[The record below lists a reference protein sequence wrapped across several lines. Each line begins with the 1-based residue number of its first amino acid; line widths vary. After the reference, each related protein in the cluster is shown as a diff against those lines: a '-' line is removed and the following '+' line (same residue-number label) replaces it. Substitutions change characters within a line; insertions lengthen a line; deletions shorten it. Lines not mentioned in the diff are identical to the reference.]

1 MNDVPNPRRM
11 SDDEVELLKKQRE
24 LALPAARIAAYDEF
38 AKWLFTI
45 ITVVGT
51 LGAAFSNSA
60 FKKPA
65 GLGSVLF
72 FVAVAATGLSL
83 ALAVILRS
91 VGPGNENWQSLQD
104 MFEKGQATLRVKRVL
119 GWATGIVFAAAI
131 VLAGISPLFSGD
143 QTTDAVASGRAIAY
157 SFGKDG
163 IHVTGTFGKLPQKIG
178 EVRVYAVGEKSESL
192 LAAQRVAADP
202 QGVMHFDITSTS
214 IPQQTTSLTISISC
228 DFKASEKKQDFVL
241 PLQPANDKF
250 LPSDSQNPCFE

>member
-1 MNDVPNPRRM
+1 MNDVNNPRPM

-51 LGAAFSNSA
+51 LGAAFSNAA
-60 FKKPA
+60 FKKLT

-72 FVAVAATGLSL
+72 FVAVATTGISL

-91 VGPGNENWQSLQD
+91 VEPGDANWPSLD
-104 MFEKGQATLRVKRVL
+104 DLLEKGKAALRLKRSL
-119 GWATGIVFAAAI
+119 GWATGICFAAAI
-131 VLAGISPLFSGD
+131 VLAGVSPLLSGN
-143 QTTDAVASGRAIAY
+143 QTTDATATGRTLAY

-163 IHVTGTFGKLPQKIG
+163 IHVTGTFGKHPQTIG
-178 EVRVYAVGEKSESL
+178 EVRIYADGTSSEAL

-202 QGVMHFDITSTS
+202 QGVMYFDITSTS
-214 IPQQTTSLTISISC
+214 IPQQTVSLKISISC
-228 DFKASEKKQDFVL
+228 DSKAKEKKQEFVL
-241 PLQPANDKF
+241 PLQPANDQ
-250 LPSDSQNPCFE
+250 LVASESRNPCFE